1 MPSRFSRQD
10 FPTTTSARACRTDF
24 PPTAMSRP
32 IHRAA
37 AFHQPQCPG
46 PSTAPTLPANRNV
59 PVHPPR
65 RHFPPTAMSRSIHR
79 ADTFYAPEVLN
90 EPSLLADGS
99 AGGLCN
105 VTSEFQ
111 SRKASPRAHRKR
123 GGDKWRRHINLY
135 PLHKVQTRGMIKHH
149 PDIFIETGR
158 SKGRLKVN
166 TVRHQ
171 KIPSCGYIFTLTI

>member
-24 PPTAMSRP
+24 PPTAMSRS

-37 AFHQPQCPG
+37 A
-46 PSTAPTLPANRNV
+46 
-59 PVHPPR
+59 
-65 RHFPPTAMSRSIHR
+65 
-79 ADTFYAPEVLN
+79 FYAPEVLN

-105 VTSEFQ
+105 ATSEFQ

-123 GGDKWRRHINLY
+123 GGEKAIG
-135 PLHKVQTRGMIKHH
+135 KSIKKSTAKS
-149 PDIFIETGR
+149 P
-158 SKGRLKVN
+158 
-166 TVRHQ
+166 
-171 KIPSCGYIFTLTI
+171 YIFEPFAPPNAFWSRIFVSKVKVIARSFLARFKAIWMIWSRRSEYLRPVGSQR